1 MLRTH
6 LALLTLALPVTSF
19 AQSAG
24 VRPVSRGS
32 FERLSDSGP
41 RGVVTLG
48 FAADDY
54 RDLAA
59 RHASEPAI
67 TLERLPL
74 PGGLE
79 ARLQLRPVSALAPL
93 ARAQVVRADGSVGLL
108 APEVRCFSGYVE
120 GGGPAFLG
128 VTADAL
134 QGYLSF
140 GDEMYFVSSG
150 AAPRPGFAIVA
161 HASQVDGTLA
171 GGGCGLADEPGPVAP
186 RRARAVDLDGD
197 AADSG
202 TQRAGLATPVLRIAD
217 VFIEADH
224 QYRARFASDQ
234 ACLDYTVVL
243 MTAASEIYRR
253 DLGVRLQIP
262 DRYLRIWNTVPPWG
276 VITGFNQL
284 KNVYTWW
291 QSATNPL
298 RSIPRAAVQVLT
310 SPIFG
315 GTARG
320 TGGLCDTVRAY
331 EIASLGGRFPY
342 PTQHTGRDNWDL
354 FVVCHEF
361 GHTFGSVH
369 SSDYTPPIQCADGSG
384 PDSGTIMSY
393 CHTQYGIAK
402 VGMRFHLREQQ
413 RIRGALLKPKC
424 LVTQALLPGD
434 YDGNGLQDEG
444 DLVALRG
451 LMTQGFRSSGA
462 EEVLDLDGDLDV
474 DDSDHDSLAEVVYH
488 APPARV
494 DLRNGRGINRTCLQ
508 PMGNPLLGSTWSVRV
523 LAPGVGT
530 PTLLVGYDQP
540 LDGVSTAR
548 GELLVRT
555 APYSGVKL
563 FNSSVASNGSYAL
576 HELALPFDPA
586 LFGRAVSFQG
596 LVLGGTSGEYYCN
609 ALDVIL
615 SPYE

>member
-1 MLRTH
+1 MLRIH
-6 LALLTLALPVTSF
+6 LAVLSLVLPVTSF
-19 AQSAG
+19 AQGPG
-24 VRPVSRGS
+24 VRPVRRAT
-32 FERLSDSGP
+32 FERVSDSGP
-41 RGVVTLG
+41 MGVVTLA
-48 FAADDY
+48 FDADDY
-54 RDLAA
+54 RGLAV
-59 RHASEPAI
+59 RHASESAV
-67 TLERLPL
+67 TLERMPL

-79 ARLQLRPVSALAPL
+79 ARLELRPVSALAPGG
-93 ARAQVVRADGSVGLL
+93 RAQVVRADGSVELL
-108 APEVRCFSGYVE
+108 APGVRCFSGYVE

-128 VTADAL
+128 VSADTV

-140 GDEMYFVSSG
+140 GDELYFVSSG
-150 AAPRPGFAIVA
+150 EVARPGLATVA
-161 HASQVDGTLA
+161 HASQVGGPLA
-171 GGGCGLADEPGPVAP
+171 GGECGLARELVPAGAG
-186 RRARAVDLDGD
+186 AL
-197 AADSG
+197 AADTLESG
-202 TQRAGLATPVLRIAD
+202 PTLARLVTPVLRIAD

-234 ACLDYTVVL
+234 ACLDYTVVV

-253 DLGVRLQIP
+253 DLGVRLNIP

-369 SSDYTPPIQCADGSG
+369 SSDYSPPIQCADGSG

-413 RIRGALLKPKC
+413 RIRGTLSKPKC
-424 LVTQALLPGD
+424 LVTQTLAPGD
-434 YDGNGLQDEG
+434 YDGNGAADAG

-451 LMTQGFRSSGA
+451 VMAQKFRSSGA

-474 DDSDHDSLAEVVYH
+474 DDFDHDILAQAVYH
-488 APPARV
+488 APPARA
-494 DLRNGRGINRTCLQ
+494 DARNGRGINRACLQ
-508 PMGNPLLGSTWSVRV
+508 PVGNPLLGSTWSVRV
-523 LAPGVGT
+523 LADGVGT
-530 PTLLVGYDQP
+530 PTLLVGYDLP
-540 LDGVSTAR
+540 LDGVATTR

-555 APYSGVKL
+555 TPYSGVKL
-563 FNSSVASNGSYAL
+563 FSSSAVSDGTAAL
-576 HELALPFDPA
+576 HQLVLPLDPA
-586 LFGRAVSFQG
+586 LFGRSVSFQG
-596 LVLGGTSGEYYCN
+596 LVLGGASGEYYCN

>member
-1 MLRTH
+1 MLRIH
-6 LALLTLALPVTSF
+6 QLVLLSLALPVTSL

-24 VRPVSRGS
+24 VRPVRRG

-41 RGVVTLG
+41 MGVVTLAFG
-48 FAADDY
+48 AEDQ
-54 RDLAA
+54 RSLSA

-74 PGGLE
+74 PGGLD
-79 ARLQLRPVSALAPL
+79 ARLELRPVSALAPG
-93 ARAQVVRADGSVGLL
+93 ARAQVVRADGSVELL

-128 VTADAL
+128 VSADTV

-140 GDEMYFVSSG
+140 GGEMYFVSSG
-150 AAPRPGFAIVA
+150 AVPRPGVATVA
-161 HASQVDGTLA
+161 HASQVGGMLA
-171 GGGCGLADEPGPVAP
+171 GGGCGLADELRSA
-186 RRARAVDLDGD
+186 DGGRGL
-197 AADSG
+197 AADALDTGATRS
-202 TQRAGLATPVLRIAD
+202 ALVTPVLRIAD

-298 RSIPRAAVQVLT
+298 RTIPRAAVQVLT

-369 SSDYTPPIQCADGSG
+369 SSDYLPPIQCADGSG

-413 RIRGALLKPKC
+413 RIRGSLSKPKC
-424 LVTQALLPGD
+424 LVTQTLAPGD
-434 YDGNGLQDEG
+434 YDGNGAVDAG

-451 LMTQGFRSSGA
+451 VMAQRFRSSGA

-474 DDSDHDSLAEVVYH
+474 DDFDHDVLAQAVYH
-488 APPARV
+488 APPARA
-494 DLRNGRGINRTCLQ
+494 DARNGRGINRTCLQ
-508 PMGNPLLGSTWSVRV
+508 PVGNPLLGSTWSVRV
-523 LAPGVGT
+523 LADGVGT
-530 PTLLVGYDQP
+530 STLLVGYDLP
-540 LDGVSTAR
+540 LDGVATTR

-555 APYSGVKL
+555 TPYSGVKL
-563 FNSSVASNGSYAL
+563 FSSSAVSDGTAAL
-576 HELALPFDPA
+576 HELVLPLDPA
-586 LFGRAVSFQG
+586 LFGRSVSFQG
-596 LVLGGTSGEYYCN
+596 LVLGGASNEYYCN